1 MSEMENRLPITK
13 ERLARF
19 EAYSSEDDFRSL
31 LDEVPEGA
39 SDFVIALI
47 DLINASNAAFN
58 GFINIFND
66 LGALDEPTGY
76 TSTKSRRRIYS
87 REAILFLNLDTDLPD
102 EEKKEF
108 TVNPSK
114 ARTTSDT
121 GSSVFLWTRRNR
133 RNAGAQKKEAAF
145 DADKVTETFPDDMD
159 ERFDAIVEMLKPKK
173 EDLYFYCLIS
183 ALDGVYGKNKKRFIA
198 KILRKLE
205 AAADEK
211 EKIDA
216 FINELC
222 MHERNL
228 SELENSTD
236 SYVEVKA
243 KIKQTLADEIQS
255 VRNLRQALTALFSQE
270 EKYDATDD
278 DDIDDDDTDD
288 DE

>member
-1 MSEMENRLPITK
+1 MSETENRLPITK

-19 EAYSSEDDFRSL
+19 EAYSNEDGFRSL

-66 LGALDEPTGY
+66 LGALDEPIAD
-76 TSTKSRRRIYS
+76 TSTKSRRRICS
-87 REAILFLNLDTDLPD
+87 RESILFLNLDTDLPD

-108 TVNPSK
+108 TINPSK

-121 GSSVFLWTRRNR
+121 GFTGFLWTR
-133 RNAGAQKKEAAF
+133 RNAGAQKKEAVF

-205 AAADEK
+205 ADADEK

-243 KIKQTLADEIQS
+243 KIKQALADEIQS

-288 DE
+288 E